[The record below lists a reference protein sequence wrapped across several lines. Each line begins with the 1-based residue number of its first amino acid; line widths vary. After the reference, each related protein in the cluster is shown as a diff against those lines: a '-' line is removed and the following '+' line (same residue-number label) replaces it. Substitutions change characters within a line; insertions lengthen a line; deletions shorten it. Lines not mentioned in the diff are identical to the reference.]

1 MRMLS
6 RTRATAAAELA
17 GITLGD
23 EDLTRA
29 ASLILTAFP
38 TALGFFRSLLTGM
51 VESGV
56 DFSRPQHA
64 NSVWD
69 MSLAAVV
76 SPSSSVGGVPT
87 ILVTDERKLH
97 TAAAVTPHAAFYSE
111 AAIEELQ
118 HKAAGHVA
126 QVLRGETPT
135 NIVNPEAMR
144 QANYR
149 AGPRPGSA

>member
-1 MRMLS
+1 MPWIAGAALDVLS
-6 RTRATAAAELA
+6 KEPA
-17 GITLGD
+17 D
-23 EDLTRA
+23 
-29 ASLILTAFP
+29 
-38 TALGFFRSLLTGM
+38 
-51 VESGV
+51 
-56 DFSRPQHA
+56 PQHPLLGLE
-64 NSVWD
+64 NV
-69 MSLAAVV
+69 
-76 SPSSSVGGVPT
+76 
-87 ILVTDERKLH
+87 II
-97 TAAAVTPHAAFYSE
+97 TPHAAFYSE